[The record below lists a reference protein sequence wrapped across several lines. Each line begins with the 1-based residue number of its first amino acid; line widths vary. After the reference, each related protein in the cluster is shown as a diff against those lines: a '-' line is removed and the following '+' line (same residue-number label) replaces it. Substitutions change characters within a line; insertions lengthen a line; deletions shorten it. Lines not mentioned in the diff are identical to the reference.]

1 MPASSATVG
10 VDMIFRVQTQFP
22 WLVATGTPV
31 VISSRL
37 TTI

>member
-10 VDMIFRVQTQFP
+10 TDFVFRVQTIYP

-31 VISSRL
+31 TISSRN
-37 TTI
+37 TTL

>member
-1 MPASSATVG
+1 MPASSSTVG
-10 VDMIFRVQTQFP
+10 VDFVFRVVTVYP

-37 TTI
+37 TRI

>member
-10 VDMIFRVQTQFP
+10 TDFVFRVQTIYP

-37 TTI
+37 TQI